1 MRAIKRSLGS
11 DLKDAEQAL
20 LACLKFQ
27 HLNAEAPKRHSVI
40 IKDWAFRLSQADAT
54 GFCSQTKA
62 VTYDVYDIQKTLQ
75 AKINWQT
82 KDQQSAMIKLLTQ
95 AENAIMQLHAML
107 AGAV

>member
-20 LACLKFQ
+20 LACLKF
-27 HLNAEAPKRHSVI
+27 AEAPKRHSVI

-82 KDQQSAMIKLLTQ
+82 KDPQSAMIKLLTQ